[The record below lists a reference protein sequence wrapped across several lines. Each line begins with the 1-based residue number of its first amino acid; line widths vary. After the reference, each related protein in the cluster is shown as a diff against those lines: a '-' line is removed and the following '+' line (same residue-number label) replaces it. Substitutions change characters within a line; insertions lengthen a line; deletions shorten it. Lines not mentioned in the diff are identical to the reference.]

1 MAGSPNPFRNDTVR
15 AFLWDIL
22 TFDRLMVGPV
32 VHLIYWSGLALITLI
47 GFSIIGGAIGLG
59 IRDGSIAGIALA
71 FVTLVAGLLVLGALV
86 LIWRG
91 MSEFYMAVFRIA
103 DDLRVLRRAWE
114 QEQAPQGGRETA
126 SDPAAYRAASSA
138 VGGVEL

>member
-1 MAGSPNPFRNDTVR
+1 MAGSPNAFRNDTVR

-47 GFSIIGGAIGLG
+47 GFSIIGGAVGLG

-103 DDLRVLRRAWE
+103 DDLLVLRRAWE
-114 QEQAPQGGRETA
+114 DEQAPQGGRETA
-126 SDPAAYRAASSA
+126 SDPAGYRAANSA

>member
-1 MAGSPNPFRNDTVR
+1 
-15 AFLWDIL
+15 
-22 TFDRLMVGPV
+22 
-32 VHLIYWSGLALITLI
+32 
-47 GFSIIGGAIGLG
+47 
-59 IRDGSIAGIALA
+59 
-71 FVTLVAGLLVLGALV
+71 
-86 LIWRG
+86 